1 MSKRSIF
8 KTWEIREWAFLF
20 LGSAIGA
27 GILFVPLQAAKVSI
41 FATFLSIIVALIGA
55 YCGHKLM
62 IKMTATTPNCGSYDD
77 AIEYHLGKTAG
88 IILSTIFII
97 FLFSIIVVL
106 GTGLND
112 NLAAMISFYDLTEL
126 NLSKYPLFI
135 FILLA
140 LLATPLI
147 IGERFLLAM
156 IEKVV
161 VVKVVILAILVLMFI
176 PLWKM
181 ENIHHYLDFSL
192 NGLGRGIFI
201 LLPVLIFGATFFPS
215 IGSMSRYF
223 QKVYPALDKTTL
235 FKETNKTNAAAIL
248 MLAVVLI
255 AFITSTLFALTPS
268 SLSYAGE
275 HNLSALAVIGKVA
288 SKGFFSSFCIFA
300 GFLVTV
306 LALMTS
312 YYAVILGVI
321 DGVVSR
327 IPGVKHIPRKLVIIV
342 IHLILWL
349 WIYFDINILVF
360 IEHVISPLIVIF
372 VFLIPVIAVY
382 SSKKIGSYKTKA
394 AIICLIIGIFLLIAS
409 FTSW

>member
-1 MSKRSIF
+1 MSKKRIF
-8 KTWEIREWAFLF
+8 KSWEIREWAFLF

-27 GILFVPLQAAKVSI
+27 GILFVPLQAAKVSL

-112 NLAAMISFYDLTEL
+112 NLAAMISFYNLTDL
-126 NLSKYPLFI
+126 NLSKYPVFI

-147 IGERFLLAM
+147 VGERFLLAM
-156 IEKVV
+156 VEKVV

-181 ENIHHYLDFSL
+181 ENIHHYLNFSL

-235 FKETNKTNAAAIL
+235 FKETNKTNAVAIL
-248 MLAVVLI
+248 MLAVVLV

-275 HNLSALAVIGKVA
+275 HNLSALAVIGKVS

-321 DGVVSR
+321 DGAVSR
-327 IPGVKHIPRKLVIIV
+327 IPRVNQIPRKLVIII
-342 IHLILWL
+342 IHLILWV

-360 IEHVISPLIVIF
+360 IEHVVSPLIVIF
-372 VFLIPVIAVY
+372 VFLIPAIAVY
-382 SSKKIGSYKTKA
+382 SSKKIGSCKKKA

-409 FTSW
+409 FASW